1 MLQLIVFTIRAAQ
14 SAHKGISVC
23 GEMAGNAKLTRLLL
37 AMGLDEFSMQQAQI
51 LPVKAKIL
59 EASALQAQ
67 PYLDQVL
74 NSYEVAQIKQLIR
87 TLNAAPM
94 HAERTERTDVS
105 IPASVQTNLQAQ
117 TTLH

>member
-1 MLQLIVFTIRAAQ
+1 
-14 SAHKGISVC
+14 
-23 GEMAGNAKLTRLLL
+23 
-37 AMGLDEFSMQQAQI
+37 MQQAQI

-94 HAERTERTDVS
+94 HAERTDRTDVS